1 MSAIKER
8 TSHFVGEGGEVHDA
22 VGAALQNVSQSL
34 CFCERT
40 TKNLC
45 FQDMSMNF
53 SCTLIQKGL
62 GFLACD
68 NAEDKTHGDL
78 LPSCNRNITKKK
90 KKKGIIQLQ
99 PGLPVCNFHA
109 GLNTPNS
116 LVQ

>member
-45 FQDMSMNF
+45 FQYMSMNF
-53 SCTLIQKGL
+53 SCRLIQKGL

-68 NAEDKTHGDL
+68 NAEDKTHGDPL
-78 LPSCNRNITKKK
+78 SSCNRNVTKKK
-90 KKKGIIQLQ
+90 KRG
-99 PGLPVCNFHA
+99 
-109 GLNTPNS
+109 
-116 LVQ
+116 